1 MGTYVLVH
9 GAWHGGWCW
18 RRVTPLL
25 QAAGH
30 AVFTPTLTGLGERFH
45 LASAEVDLDTHV
57 QDVVNLLEFEEL
69 RDVILV
75 GHSYGG
81 MVITGVTERAA
92 DRLQHV
98 VYLDAFVPRDGQ
110 ALVDLLTPQFRDDLR
125 QQAHASGGRLPP
137 FPVERYGVFAAA
149 DVAWVTPKLVP
160 HPAKTMTTPVSLTQP
175 QALALPKTY
184 VYCNKPAMGPFDQ
197 FVEQVRTTPGWQYRE
212 LATGH
217 DAMVTMPHELTELLL
232 ELA

>member
-30 AVFTPTLTGLGERFH
+30 AVFTPTLTGLGERVH

-110 ALVDLLTPQFRDDLR
+110 ALADLVSPQFRDGVR
-125 QQAHASGGRLPP
+125 QQAQATGGLLPA
-137 FPVERYGVFAAA
+137 FPVQEYGVFTAE
-149 DVAWVTPKLVP
+149 DVAWVEPKLRP
-160 HPAKTMTTPVSLTQP
+160 HPFKTLTTPVRLQNP
-175 QALALPKTY
+175 AALALPKTY
-184 VYCNKPAMGPFDQ
+184 VYCNHPAMGF
-197 FVEQVRTTPGWQYRE
+197 FEAFAERTRSERGWRYRE
-212 LATGH
+212 FATGH
-217 DAMVTMPHELTELLL
+217 DAMVTMPRELTELLL
-232 ELA
+232 ELV